1 MGTMAMAWRN
11 ARRNRGRTALSASAA
26 FASTLIVC
34 FIMSMESGYI
44 DDMIANIKN
53 HQTGDI
59 RIMNAVYVENERAMP
74 VGHCVAGTGRAIREI
89 EAITAVERAIPKTAF
104 IAAIYRKGE
113 RIPCRAIGVDFARD
127 PIARSR
133 NDVLVKGSYP
143 ESASSGILVTAGLA
157 RELSLEPGSKITA
170 LARTAT
176 GGANGKTFTV
186 TGVVEMSDMD
196 FGGRTFF
203 LDWKTAGEF
212 LRIGDNALAVHVFL
226 RKDTDVPVTLAAIGA
241 AAERAAEG
249 REQRLD
255 VRTWDKVSET
265 FAFLKISRVLFAVY
279 GAIFYLLASTVIFNT
294 TTMSVL
300 ERRREIGTLAA
311 LGMGAPRVMALF
323 LAESGIIAALGTLA
337 GLAVGG
343 TIVAVV
349 GAVGFDIEA
358 IYGSELGGMG
368 ISRVIYPSISPGQVV
383 FIFVLALAIS
393 LAACAF
399 PARMATRIEPASAIA
414 DR

>member
-11 ARRNRGRTALSASAA
+11 ALRHRGRTALSASAA

-44 DDMIANIKN
+44 DDMIANVKN

-74 VGHCVAGTGRAIREI
+74 VGYRVANTERAIGEI
-89 EAITAVERAIPKTAF
+89 ESLPEVERAIPKTAF
-104 IAAIYRKGE
+104 FAAIYRKGE
-113 RIPCRAIGVDFARD
+113 RIPCRAIGVDFRRD
-127 PIARSR
+127 PIVRSR
-133 NDVLVKGSYP
+133 NDVLVEGSYP
-143 ESASSGILVTAGLA
+143 EPASAGILVTAGLA
-157 RELSLEPGSKITA
+157 RELSLGPGGKITA

-196 FGGRTFF
+196 FSGRAFF

-212 LRIGDNALAVHVFL
+212 LRIGDDALAVLVFL
-226 RKDTDVPVTLAAIGA
+226 REDTDASLALPAVRA
-241 AAERAAEG
+241 AAERAGEG
-249 REQRLD
+249 RGQRLD
-255 VRTWDKVSET
+255 ARTWDKVSES

-279 GAIFYLLASTVIFNT
+279 GAVFYLLASTVIFNT

-300 ERRREIGTLAA
+300 ERKREIGTLAA
-311 LGMGAPRVMALF
+311 LGMTAPRVMGLF
-323 LAESGIIAALGTLA
+323 LAESGIIASLGTLA
-337 GLAVGG
+337 GLVVGG
-343 TIVAVV
+343 TIVAIV
-349 GAVGFDIEA
+349 GAVGFDVEA

-368 ISRVIYPSISPGQVV
+368 ISRVIYPSLAPAQAA
-383 FIFVLALAIS
+383 FIFALALAIS
-393 LAACAF
+393 LAACVI
-399 PARMATRIEPASAIA
+399 PALMATRIEPASAIA

>member
-11 ARRNRGRTALSASAA
+11 AWRNRGRTALSASAA

-53 HQTGDI
+53 HQTGDV

-74 VGHCVAGTGRAIREI
+74 VGYCVAETGRAIREL
-89 EAITAVERAIPKTAF
+89 EAIPAVERAIPKTSF
-104 IAAIYRKGE
+104 YAAIYRKGE

-127 PIARSR
+127 PVTRSR

-143 ESASSGILVTAGLA
+143 EPASAGILVTAGLA
-157 RELSLEPGSKITA
+157 RELSLVPGSRITA

-186 TGVVEMSDMD
+186 TGIVEMSDMD
-196 FGGRTFF
+196 FTGRTFF
-203 LDWKTAGEF
+203 LDWKIAGEF
-212 LRIGDNALAVHVFL
+212 LRIGENALAVHVFL
-226 RKDTDVPVTLAAIGA
+226 REAANVPLSLAAIRE
-241 AAERAAEG
+241 AAERAGEG
-249 REQRLD
+249 RDQRLD
-255 VRTWDKVSET
+255 VRPWDRVSET

-300 ERRREIGTLAA
+300 ERKREIGTLSA
-311 LGMGAPRVMALF
+311 LGMSRPRVMALF
-323 LAESGIIAALGTLA
+323 LAESGIIAALGTSA
-337 GLAVGG
+337 GLVVGG
-343 TIVAVV
+343 TIVAIV
-349 GAVGFDIEA
+349 GKVGFDIEA

-368 ISRVIYPSISPGQVV
+368 ISRVIYPSISPGQIA
-383 FIFVLALAIS
+383 FIFALALAIS
-393 LAACAF
+393 LAACVI
-399 PARMATRIEPASAIA
+399 PARMATRIEPAIAIA